1 MGSSEDSL
9 TAGCQDKA
17 IQSWGMRV
25 HSAEL
30 RRRHAFKRELERM
43 CHSR

>member
-1 MGSSEDSL
+1 MGSSEGSL

-17 IQSWGMRV
+17 IQSWNMRV

-30 RRRHAFKRELERM
+30 RRRHAFEPELERM
-43 CHSR
+43 CHRR